1 MPFEP
6 LITAVI
12 ETSLN
17 TLIKDDPALGRRL
30 ARLKGQVIQVHLK
43 EIDKAL
49 TFIFSQQI
57 DVLSHYEGQPD
68 CYLSLNLSVLPE
80 LRDQANITRLIK
92 QDKLELEG
100 DIQLAQK
107 FSQLMV
113 DCKPDIEEWLSRV
126 TGDVVAHT
134 LVQGSKN
141 VGNFFVE
148 QAKKHQRHLAQV
160 VTEEWKFAPAPL
172 EVAHFCDQ
180 VDEVHSQASR
190 VEARL
195 NALFEKLRLDKFDA
209 DKSTLEKP

>member
-43 EIDKAL
+43 EIDKTL
-49 TFIFSQQI
+49 TFVFSQQI
-57 DVLSHYEGQPD
+57 DVLGNYEGQPD

-107 FSQLMV
+107 FSQLMT

-134 LVQGSKN
+134 LVQGTKN
-141 VGNFFVE
+141 VGGFFV
-148 QAKKHQRHLAQV
+148 
-160 VTEEWKFAPAPL
+160 
-172 EVAHFCDQ
+172 
-180 VDEVHSQASR
+180 SQAENINVTLLKWSQKSGNWHPHHWKSR
-190 VEARL
+190 IFAIKWMRYAAKL
-195 NALFEKLRLDKFDA
+195 LALKRVSMLY
-209 DKSTLEKP
+209 

>member
-1 MPFEP
+1 MPFES

-43 EIDKAL
+43 ELNKTL

-57 DVLSHYEGQPD
+57 DVLGHYEGQPD
-68 CYLSLNLSVLPE
+68 CYLSLNVSVLPE

-113 DCKPDIEEWLSRV
+113 DCKPDVEEWLSRV
-126 TGDVVAHT
+126 IGDVAAHT
-134 LVQGSKN
+134 FVQGSKDI
-141 VGNFFVE
+141 GSFFAF
-148 QAKKHQRHLAQV
+148 QADKHQRHLAQV
-160 VTEEWKFAPAPL
+160 VTEEWKLAPGPL
-172 EVAHFCDQ
+172 EVAYFCDQ
-180 VDEVHSQASR
+180 VDEVRSQASR

-195 NALFEKLRLDKFDA
+195 TALLSQLDSDNSA
-209 DKSTLEKP
+209 QETS

>member
-6 LITAVI
+6 LVTAVI

-17 TLIKDDPALGRRL
+17 TLINDDPELGRRL

-43 EIDKAL
+43 ELNKTL

-57 DVLSHYEGQPD
+57 DVLANYEGEPD

-80 LRDQANITRLIK
+80 LREQANITKLIK
-92 QDKLELEG
+92 QDKLVLEG

-107 FSQLMV
+107 FSQLMT

-134 LVQGSKN
+134 VVQGAAN
-141 VGNFFVE
+141 VGQIFKS
-148 QAKKHQRHLAQV
+148 QAAKHQDHLAQV
-160 VTEEWKFAPAPL
+160 LTEEWKIAPAPL

-180 VDEVHSQASR
+180 VDEVKSQASR
-190 VEARL
+190 IEAKL
-195 NALFEKLRLDKFDA
+195 NQL
-209 DKSTLEKP
+209 LERA